1 MIGHLFKDPNQ
12 LNFNSANLTIIMEAD
27 TKSTTDSSLNSGST
41 ADKTNATAIWENPD
55 ADWGWPDIPGR
66 EGIEPQAEHKE
77 NRSMWDEMI
86 DFESK
91 SQQIGTDDCGGP
103 DHMDHDDETGP
114 SVTFDHFLDIVEES
128 YIRTNVVLVS
138 FIPESISHED
148 FTLLMEAIMVKLMG
162 EQAITSAV
170 LRFLRSAQ
178 GATYFADQPP
188 RWMELYHADERH
200 ASFLL
205 KLDQELTFGPL
216 GAFGDLVLP
225 RAFQISPLA
234 RTRNYLVQAVP
245 PDIKSRFLR
254 SPILAVW
261 RGLGNNLQGGFPNVA
276 LCLASAYSARVHGER
291 GDLALFHILSYHQ
304 SQAQWGGTPV
314 GQGHHPKHGGQEK
327 QQRGKRERKGQQP
340 GQTQKPGKKVWMEYY
355 ILTLCSAPAGRIPEL
370 FGAYLPAEAHPRTMV
385 AVLNLFGWHCEVG
398 RELKT
403 FRAGLAPDGALL
415 SPLPVTVFPG
425 IPRHTSLRDL
435 CRRLNSDG
443 QDLSSARL
451 AFFQQDTHTKTLYLT
466 DGSTRFQSTAALLQ
480 LSSAPTHENA
490 DLPGLAN
497 VRECYKLMRPSG
509 PLLQRAPGSTP
520 QMAQSRAL
528 TRIAHPTYAEIA
540 GRPVAGLE
548 EAVTQINARRDPA
561 LLNRASQLIAEHLR
575 PMEQHIQSLQQQVS
589 TVAAQGLRAQQTGEA
604 ALGLMVRQERTL
616 NQLRARAEEDRRR
629 YQEDQETAQAFRDDV
644 QATLARLGI
653 QLAGE
658 PPLTIPPV
666 WGGPGSASLPP
677 LPPPAPGVD
686 RPRDPSA
693 PAAAAR
699 MDEG

>member
-1 MIGHLFKDPNQ
+1 MD
-12 LNFNSANLTIIMEAD
+12 AD

-41 ADKTNATAIWENPD
+41 ADKTNATAIWDHPD
-55 ADWGWPDIPGR
+55 ADWGWHEIPGR
-66 EGIEPQAEHKE
+66 DEIEPQAEHKE
-77 NRSMWDEMI
+77 TRSMWDEMI

-91 SQQIGTDDCGGP
+91 NQHIGTDDSGNP
-103 DHMDHDDETGP
+103 DPMDHDDGDNP
-114 SVTFDHFLDIVEES
+114 PVTFDHFLDIVEES
-128 YIRTNVVLVS
+128 YIRTNVVLIS
-138 FIPESISHED
+138 FIPESISQED
-148 FTLLMEAIMVKLMG
+148 FTLLMEAVMIKLMG
-162 EQAITSAV
+162 EQATNTAV

-205 KLDQELTFGPL
+205 KLDQETTFGPL

-225 RAFQISPLA
+225 RVFQLSPLA
-234 RTRNYLVQAVP
+234 RSRNYLVQAVP
-245 PDIKSRFLR
+245 PDFKSRFLR

-261 RGLGNNLQGGFPNVA
+261 RGLGNNVQGGFPAVA
-276 LCLASAYSARVHGER
+276 LSLATAYSARVYGEQ

-314 GQGHHPKHGGQEK
+314 GQGHHPKPGGQDK
-327 QQRGKRERKGQQP
+327 PQRGKRDRKGRQP
-340 GQTQKPGKKVWMEYY
+340 DTPQKPGKKVWMEYF
-355 ILTLCSAPAGRIPEL
+355 ILTFCSAPAGRIPEL
-370 FGAYLPAEAHPRTMV
+370 FGAYLPAEAHPRTMI

-403 FRAGLAPDGALL
+403 FRAGLAPDAALL

-425 IPRHTSLRDL
+425 LPRHTSLRDL

-466 DGSTRFQSTAALLQ
+466 DGGTRFQSTAAMLQ
-480 LSSAPTHENA
+480 LSSAPTHENE

-497 VRECYKLMRPSG
+497 VRACYKLMRPAG
-509 PLLQRAPGSTP
+509 PLLQRAAGSTP

-528 TRIAHPTYAEIA
+528 TRIAHPSYAEIA

-575 PMEQHIQSLQQQVS
+575 PMEQHLQSLQQQVT

-653 QLAGE
+653 QLGGE
-658 PPLTIPPV
+658 PP
-666 WGGPGSASLPP
+666 A
-677 LPPPAPGVD
+677 LPPPAWGGIGSAPAQPQPPPVPGVE
-686 RPRDPSA
+686 RHRDPPA